1 MTTHHPSADLFDQ
14 LQQQLDDLAARSLG
28 RRLRCMVS
36 RGRTVECND
45 RSFINLASNDYLAL
59 SQHPHLKRAAIEAI
73 EQFGVGAT
81 ASPLIVGHHQLHEQ
95 LEQRFAA
102 FKHTEAA
109 LLFSSGFSAN
119 LAVLTSLAQ
128 RGDTILIDKLTH
140 ASLIDAA
147 RASGAR
153 VRSFHHRD
161 YDHLA
166 TRLAKITCGTT
177 FIVTDSIFSMDGDA
191 ADLPVIVDLAQR
203 HGAVT
208 IVDEAHATG
217 LYGPH
222 GEGLAAAR
230 GVAERI
236 DVSISTASKA
246 LGGLGGIVC
255 ARRTVIDTLIN
266 RGRSY
271 IYSTAPPPA
280 QAAVILAA
288 LDVIRDEPQRRQ
300 RVLELATRLR
310 NALRPTPYASH
321 STPLDC
327 PIVPLITGKPDAA
340 VALAQHLE
348 DRGLL
353 AVAIRPPTV
362 APAAARVRLSLR
374 ADLVDEDMDLL
385 LAAVRDWPGPAGMDS
400 P

>member
-1 MTTHHPSADLFDQ
+1 MMSNHPAADLFDQ
-14 LQQQLDDLAARSLG
+14 LQLQLDDLAARSLR

-36 RGRTVECND
+36 HGRTVAWNS

-59 SQHPHLKRAAIEAI
+59 SRHPHLKRAAIDAI
-73 EQFGVGAT
+73 ERFGVGAT

-102 FKHTEAA
+102 FKHAEAA
-109 LLFSSGFSAN
+109 LLFSSGFAAN

-147 RASGAR
+147 RASGAT

-166 TRLAKITCGTT
+166 TRLAKKGSGP
-177 FIVTDSIFSMDGDA
+177 FFVVTDSIFSMDGDA
-191 ADLPVIVDLAQR
+191 ADLPAIVELAQR
-203 HGAVT
+203 HGAIT

-222 GEGLAAAR
+222 GEGLAAAQ
-230 GVAERI
+230 GVVERI

-246 LGGLGGIVC
+246 LGGLGGMVC
-255 ARRTVIDTLIN
+255 ARRTVIDTIIN

-288 LDVIRDEPQRRQ
+288 MDVIRDEPQRRQ
-300 RVLELATRLR
+300 RVLELATSLR
-310 NALRPTPYASH
+310 DALRSTPYAPRPTSLA
-321 STPLDC
+321 S
-327 PIVPLITGKPDAA
+327 PIVPLVTGRPDAA
-340 VALAQHLE
+340 LDLAQHLE

-385 LAAVRDWPGPAGMDS
+385 LAAVRDWPGLAGRNS